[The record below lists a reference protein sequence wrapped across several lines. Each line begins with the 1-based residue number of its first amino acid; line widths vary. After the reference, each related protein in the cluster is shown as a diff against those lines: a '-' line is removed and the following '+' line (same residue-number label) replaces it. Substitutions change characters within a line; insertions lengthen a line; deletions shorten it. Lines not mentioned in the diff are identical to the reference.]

1 MKAVG
6 YRANWPVDHA
16 EALLDVE
23 LPAPVPGARDV
34 LVRVKAVSVNPV
46 DTKVRKGSQPPE
58 GQVKVLGW
66 DAVGTVEAVG
76 AQVSRFKVGDRV
88 YYAGSITRPGAN
100 SELHA
105 VDERIVALAPQ
116 SLSDEQAAALPL
128 TTITAWELLFDRLG
142 VPQGGGAGQTLL
154 IVGGAGGV
162 GSMLIQLARQLTQL
176 RVVATASRPETVQ
189 WCRDL
194 GAHDVIDHR
203 QPLAQALRA
212 QTGLAQVELVASLT
226 QTDQHFPHIVE
237 LLAPQG
243 RLALID
249 DPQAIDIRML
259 KQKSISLHWESM
271 FTRSLFQT
279 ADMPVQGQL
288 LATVAQLVDAGRIR
302 STQRQHLGRI
312 TAENLRQAHVL
323 QESGTSI
330 GKTVLEGF

>member
-1 MKAVG
+1 MKAIAITQAAADG
-6 YRANWPVDHA
+6 NNIPSLTEIDLPIPTAHGRD
-16 EALLDVE
+16 LLV
-23 LPAPVPGARDV
+23 A
-34 LVRVKAVSVNPV
+34 VKAISVNPV
-46 DTKVRKGSQPPE
+46 DTKVRAGFQGDTPR
-58 GQVKVLGW
+58 VLGW
-66 DAVGTVEAVG
+66 DAVGVVQSVG
-76 AQVSRFKVGDRV
+76 EEVTLFAPGDEV
-88 YYAGSITRPGAN
+88 WYAGALGRAGSN
-100 SELHA
+100 SEYQL
-105 VDERIVALAPQ
+105 VDERLVAHKPRTLDNA
-116 SLSDEQAAALPL
+116 SAAALPL

-162 GSMLIQLARQLTQL
+162 GSILIQLARQLTQL
-176 RVVATASRPETVQ
+176 RVIATASRPETVQ
-189 WCRDL
+189 WCHEL

-249 DPQAIDIRML
+249 DPQAIDIRAL